1 MERKV
6 AQTELEPEEY
16 SALAATAKKNRLSI
30 KEALRQAALQW
41 VQEKSGIN
49 PDDPIFHLKP
59 VDWGKGTENASKEV
73 DETVYG

>member
-6 AQTELEPEEY
+6 AQTELDPKEY
-16 SALAATAKKNRLSI
+16 SALARTAKKNHLSI
-30 KEALRQAALQW
+30 KEALRQAALEW

-49 PDDPIFHLKP
+49 PNDPIFRMKA
-59 VDWGKGTENASKEV
+59 VDWGKGTENASREV

>member
-6 AQTELEPEEY
+6 ARTELEPKEY

-41 VQEKSGIN
+41 IQEKSGIN
-49 PDDPIFHLKP
+49 PDDPIFRLKP
-59 VDWGKGTENASKEV
+59 VDWGRRTENASKEV